1 MEAITK
7 EFKFGS
13 LEFGSKFD
21 YYRPNHLTGG
31 RKHPSL
37 LPDLRLQASQDLLR
51 AMRTTTKGCEDYGAM
66 QRDQLRSI
74 VGSLNCM
81 VRVCRVD
88 IAYRSEVTYLQAVM
102 QQAVVGDLI
111 AFNDLSAYA
120 TKIQHHRRFPR
131 SELRHSTQETGA
143 SMRNCFQSGRIRGF
157 DLGAQ
162 HPAPTRVGRGAAGAG
177 ATETCVAPP
186 AVPPSCS
193 TCWSSSSISR

>member
-31 RKHPSL
+31 RKHPNF
-37 LPDLRLQASQDLLR
+37 LPDSRLQASQDLLR
-51 AMRTTTKGCEDYGAM
+51 PMRTTTKGCEDYGAM

-88 IAYRSEVTYLQAVM
+88 IAYRSEMTYLQAVM

-111 AFNDLSAYA
+111 ALNDLSAYA
-120 TKIQHHRRFPR
+120 R
-131 SELRHSTQETGA
+131 A
-143 SMRNCFQSGRIRGF
+143 WVRG
-157 DLGAQ
+157 
-162 HPAPTRVGRGAAGAG
+162 VGRGVAGAG